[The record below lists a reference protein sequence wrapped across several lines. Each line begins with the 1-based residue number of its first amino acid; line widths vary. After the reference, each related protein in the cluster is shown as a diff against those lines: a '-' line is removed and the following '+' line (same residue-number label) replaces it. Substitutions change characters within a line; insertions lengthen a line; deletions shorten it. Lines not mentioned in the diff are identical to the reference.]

1 VGFQREINISIYN
14 SGANYKMKIETKSW
28 IERKNKLTSA
38 KNQPSSHQT
47 RPNGVRP
54 GGHQTSDIITSDI
67 LF

>member
-1 VGFQREINISIYN
+1 
-14 SGANYKMKIETKSW
+14 MKIETKSW
-28 IERKNKLTSA
+28 IEQKNKLTSA